1 MKRFVSRLMGL
12 RPRFLVMGL
21 GFTYAV
27 SSLIRQSFALD
38 ASRSDFGAFKVIHAK
53 DRTRRSL
60 RAGFAAALHRGQD
73 RVHVASALAFGV
85 AGLPADIG
93 FVHFD
98 DRATATHRH
107 VKATL
112 AQGFA
117 KAMHHELDQVA
128 AGSCLKINGAPADGL
143 QVVGLKGN
151 HASIVAP
158 GNRGSSTIRALGT
171 AKIALS
177 IHLA

>member
-1 MKRFVSRLMGL
+1 MGL

-27 SSLIRQSFALD
+27 SSPIRQSFALD
-38 ASRSDFGAFKVIHAK
+38 ASRSGFGAFKVIHAK
-53 DRTRRSL
+53 DRTRRRL
-60 RAGFAAALHRGQD
+60 RAGFAAALPRGQD

-85 AGLPADIG
+85 TGL
-93 FVHFD
+93 
-98 DRATATHRH
+98 
-107 VKATL
+107 L
-112 AQGFA
+112 AESFA

-158 GNRGSSTIRALGT
+158 GNRGSSTIRGLGT